1 MSHMHGRVY
10 ATPSDGNVALLGDD
24 LRQLLLM
31 HDYQVRVAS
40 LADGAELHALKK
52 SQVMRHVFGSAS
64 ESGLPKYLY
73 DASRITLRVRRMADG
88 VHVEIFRPGV
98 VKKTFWESCLWLTLP
113 FPPLVAL
120 TAAYRLMESR
130 LISRIWKTVEAR
142 LTQCAFPRLAGA
154 LEPSYRLA
162 ATLGGRGDEKS
173 SVASNCPACGCL
185 NHPSASTCA
194 GCGSHLA
201 GAPG

>member
-1 MSHMHGRVY
+1 MHGRVY

-40 LADGAELHALKK
+40 LADGAELRALKK
-52 SQVMRHVFGSAS
+52 SQVMRHIFGSAS
-64 ESGLPKYLY
+64 ESGLPKRLY
-73 DASRITLRVRRMADG
+73 DASRITLRLRRAPEG
-88 VHVEIFRPGV
+88 VHVEITRPGA

-113 FPPLVAL
+113 FPPLIAL
-120 TAAYRLMESR
+120 TAAYRLMEAR

-142 LTQCAFPRLAGA
+142 LTQCTVSRLAGA

-162 ATLGGRGDEKS
+162 ATFGGRRDEKS
-173 SVASNCPACGCL
+173 SVALNCPACGCL

-194 GCGSHLA
+194 GCGSRLTV
-201 GAPG
+201 PPV